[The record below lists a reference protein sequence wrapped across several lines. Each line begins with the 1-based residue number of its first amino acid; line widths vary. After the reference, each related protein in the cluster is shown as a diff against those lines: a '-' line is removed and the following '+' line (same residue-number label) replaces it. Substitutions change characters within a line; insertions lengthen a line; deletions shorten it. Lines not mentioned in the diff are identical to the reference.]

1 MRRLFSDTNFMI
13 KTIQIAAILLAVLAA
28 AALVLAAMLGIKPD
42 PAKEKL
48 LARPSVVA
56 EFKKSAAAPQGQTK
70 TSPLVAQADKLKT
83 RIDPPPPPKPVD
95 GGPDGGP
102 KGSEK
107 ALPPPPPPAKFEVI
121 ATCVNPANPSKSF
134 ALLSQP
140 GKGLFWVKPKDEVNR
155 TVIKEVLSGKIVDA
169 DGREYAV
176 TRVSRPSLLKPGSP
190 VPPGYENYG
199 PAATP
204 IGKTA
209 VAAQPA
215 AAPAAEVERSVAVA
229 QKPAAVA
236 QPVASALAPPTAE
249 EVKVTAD
256 WLKEMMANPE
266 SMGLTKEEVAQLG
279 DLGQILKDMNSV
291 PAEAATAAQESSE
304 P

>member
-1 MRRLFSDTNFMI
+1 MRRLFSGTNFMI

-48 LARPSVVA
+48 LARLSVVA

-95 GGPDGGP
+95 SGPDGGT
-102 KGSEK
+102 KGSGK
-107 ALPPPPPPAKFEVI
+107 TLPPPPPPAKFEVI
-121 ATCVNPANPSKSF
+121 ATCVNPADPSKSF

-140 GKGLFWVKPKDEVNR
+140 GKGLFWVRPKDEVNR
-155 TVIKEVLSGKIVDA
+155 VVIKEVLSGKVVAA
-169 DGREYAV
+169 DGREYV
-176 TRVSRPSLLKPGSP
+176 ITRVAKPSLLKPGSP

-204 IGKTA
+204 APKAT
-209 VAAQPA
+209 VSVQPS
-215 AAPAAEVERSVAVA
+215 AAPSAAVERSAAVSR
-229 QKPAAVA
+229 KPAAVVE
-236 QPVASALAPPTAE
+236 PVASTPTPSAE
-249 EVKVTAD
+249 DVKVTAD

-279 DLGQILKDMNSV
+279 DLGQMLKDMNSV
-291 PAEAATAAQESSE
+291 PAEAPTAPQEPSE